1 MKSSSFLFTFAALLV
16 DTYALPTQVQRGS
29 TTPSVPSRPATNLS
43 DTAATDFGANS
54 NPTPRSTVSV
64 QYHATCAKNAASIKT
79 AMDNKV
85 FSLRP
90 TRRWPDELSWSGGFY
105 VTPDQ
110 KNAEAYG
117 AAFLR
122 RCQKKRGGVVIM
134 QFELDSSEL
143 AINPLAAG
151 TAAQNFMDEQE
162 SLGTAIREYVEHWL
176 PQPSD
181 SSVQP
186 PSPISPVPKPVV
198 PPIGVTGEG
207 ASVPDVGISARDTV
221 SKPKPPKIPPPIPT
235 EIEKMRVDVESPDKV
250 SSDLWEV
257 YDAFA
262 KYDGVI
268 GAVPMNDYQQGLM
281 DIAVK
286 IGMPAIQNPF
296 TQVVLVTN
304 QALQK
309 LRYVAQVDLNPAM
322 AAKQPAL
329 EQPYT
334 EYSKK
339 YDEEHQSTPNQR
351 RSFGSTDW
359 V

>member
-1 MKSSSFLFTFAALLV
+1 MSIGNHADQAAWSLEGTEQQDIQRASKGGSGV
-16 DTYALPTQVQRGS
+16 NFPLP
-29 TTPSVPSRPATNLS
+29 
-43 DTAATDFGANS
+43 
-54 NPTPRSTVSV
+54 
-64 QYHATCAKNAASIKT
+64 IKK

-90 TRRWPDELSWSGGFY
+90 TSRWPDEFSWSGGFY

-122 RCQKKRGGVVIM
+122 HCQKKRGGVVIM
-134 QFELDSSEL
+134 QFELDSSGL
-143 AINPLAAG
+143 AMNPLPAS

-162 SLGTAIREYVEHWL
+162 LLGTAIHEYVEHRL
-176 PQPSD
+176 PPQPSD
-181 SSVQP
+181 SGTQP
-186 PSPISPVPKPVV
+186 PSPISPVPKPVIPAV
-198 PPIGVTGEG
+198 GVAGG
-207 ASVPDVGISARDTV
+207 SASAPDVGVSRRDTTP
-221 SKPKPPKIPPPIPT
+221 KPKPPKIPPPVPM
-235 EIEKMRVDVESPDKV
+235 EIDKMRADVESPDKI
-250 SSDLWEV
+250 STDLWAV

-268 GAVPMNDYQQGLM
+268 GAVPMNDYQQELM

-286 IGMPAIQNPF
+286 MGMPAIQSPF

-304 QALQK
+304 RALQK
-309 LRYVAQVDLNPAM
+309 LRYVAQVNLDPAL

-334 EYSKK
+334 DYSKR
-339 YDEEHQSTPNQR
+339 YDEEHPSASNRR
-351 RSFGSTDW
+351 RSSGYRDW
-359 V
+359 L